1 MAEGAKFFLISPDFE
16 VKRLEEFS
24 PERLDKVGEMLEMLG
39 GKIINFLFQIFSFSF
54 YSLLDSSSKKYKD
67 LARRLNLCYFRK
79 QKKTHQ
85 IIYATNWGRFLFES
99 LPKPIMYPKCIHKL
113 SSQGIESRR
122 QPLNCQTTK
131 FITINSNNFLTF
143 NNIPKKSKTS
153 PREYFTLF
161 LLIMEKCP
169 L

>member
-79 QKKTHQ
+79 QKKNTRDLKPLKR
-85 IIYATNWGRFLFES
+85 GGGCFF
-99 LPKPIMYPKCIHKL
+99 PKPIM
-113 SSQGIESRR
+113 
-122 QPLNCQTTK
+122 
-131 FITINSNNFLTF
+131 
-143 NNIPKKSKTS
+143 
-153 PREYFTLF
+153 
-161 LLIMEKCP
+161 
-169 L
+169 